1 MSSPYLSGIEATV
14 DITQGSLDQYT
25 MAEDQMTFS
34 LSGSMSDDTI
44 TLSGPTGYDYTL
56 GSNVSIT
63 GIGAANIGV
72 PWTSSG
78 VGVNY
83 DPWNNSISPK
93 IRLDGPEADIEING
107 ESMIGM
113 LRAIEQRLNILQ
125 PNETLESEWKEL
137 KALGEQYRA
146 LEQHILAKQATWDR
160 LTAMPPPKID

>member
-1 MSSPYLSGIEATV
+1 MSSPCFSGIEATV
-14 DITQGSLDQYT
+14 DITQGSPDQYT
-25 MAEDQMTFS
+25 MAKDQMTFS
-34 LSGSMSDDTI
+34 LSDSMSDDTI

-63 GIGAANIGV
+63 GIGV

-83 DPWNNSISPK
+83 DPWSNSVSPK

-113 LRAIEQRLNILQ
+113 LRAIEQRLNILR
-125 PNETLESEWKEL
+125 PNETLESEWEEL
-137 KALGEQYRA
+137 KALGEQYRT

-160 LTAMPPPKID
+160 LKAMPAPDID

>member
-14 DITQGSLDQYT
+14 DITQESLDQYT

-34 LSGSMSDDTI
+34 LSGGMSDDTI

-63 GIGAANIGV
+63 GIGGANIGV

-83 DPWNNSISPK
+83 DPWNNSVSPK

-113 LRAIEQRLNILQ
+113 LRAIEQRLNILR
-125 PNETLESEWKEL
+125 PNEELESEWEEL
-137 KALGEQYRA
+137 RVLGEQYRK
-146 LEQHILAKQATWDR
+146 LEAKIQAKMKIWD
-160 LTAMPPPKID
+160 AISK

>member
-1 MSSPYLSGIEATV
+1 MNSPYLSGIEATV

-34 LSGSMSDDTI
+34 LSGGMSDDTI
-44 TLSGPTGYDYTL
+44 TLSGPTGYDYTI

-63 GIGAANIGV
+63 GISGANVAA

-83 DPWNNSISPK
+83 DPWNNSK

-113 LRAIEQRLNILQ
+113 LRAIEQRLNILC
-125 PNETLESEWKEL
+125 PNESLESEWAEL

>member
-14 DITQGSLDQYT
+14 DITQGSPDQYT

-34 LSGSMSDDTI
+34 LSGGMSDDTI

-63 GIGAANIGV
+63 GIGV
-72 PWTSSG
+72 PWTSSA
-78 VGVNY
+78 VGANY
-83 DPWNNSISPK
+83 DPWNNSVSPK

-113 LRAIEQRLNILQ
+113 LRAIEQRLNILR
-125 PNETLESEWKEL
+125 PNKTLESEWAEL

>member
-14 DITQGSLDQYT
+14 DITQGSPNQYT

-63 GIGAANIGV
+63 GIGV

-83 DPWNNSISPK
+83 DPNWANSISPK

-113 LRAIEQRLNILQ
+113 LRAIEQRLNILC
-125 PNETLESEWKEL
+125 PNETLESEWAEL

>member
-14 DITQGSLDQYT
+14 DITQGSPDQYT

-34 LSGSMSDDTI
+34 LSGGMSDDTI

-63 GIGAANIGV
+63 GIGV

-83 DPWNNSISPK
+83 DPNWANSISPK
-93 IRLDGPEADIEING
+93 IRLDGPDADIEING

-113 LRAIEQRLNILQ
+113 LRAIEQRLNILH
-125 PNETLESEWKEL
+125 PNESLESEWEEL
-137 KALGEQYRA
+137 KTLGDAYRK
-146 LEQHILAKQATWDR
+146 LEADIEAKMKTWN
-160 LTAMPPPKID
+160 AIAK

>member
-1 MSSPYLSGIEATV
+1 MIRITDLSGHEATV
-14 DITQGSLDQYT
+14 DITQGSPDQYT

-34 LSGSMSDDTI
+34 LSGGMSDDTI
-44 TLSGPTGYDYTL
+44 TLLGPTGYDYTL

-63 GIGAANIGV
+63 GIGV

-78 VGVNY
+78 TRGVTGANY
-83 DPWNNSISPK
+83 DPWSNNVSSK

-113 LRAIEQRLNILQ
+113 LRAIEQRLNLLK
-125 PNETLESEWKEL
+125 PNETLESEWAEL